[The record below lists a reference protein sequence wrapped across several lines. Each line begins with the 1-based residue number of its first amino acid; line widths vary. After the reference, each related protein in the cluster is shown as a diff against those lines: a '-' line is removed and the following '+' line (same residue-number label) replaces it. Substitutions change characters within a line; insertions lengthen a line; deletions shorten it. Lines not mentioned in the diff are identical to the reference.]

1 MTQID
6 ENIET
11 NESPTHEGT
20 DRRAMLRKMAIGG
33 AGAAV
38 AVMVQVHHNE
48 GVAIH
53 TGPKSCVGGRVAAS
67 ETLTEE
73 CVAAIKTAS
82 S

>member
-1 MTQID
+1 
-6 ENIET
+6 
-11 NESPTHEGT
+11 
-20 DRRAMLRKMAIGG
+20 
-33 AGAAV
+33 
-38 AVMVQVHHNE
+38 MVQVHHNE

-53 TGPKSCVGGRVAAS
+53 IGPESCVGGRVAAS